1 MAASIPLNSSS
12 QTTTTSPSLGQS
24 PFSRRTSGSQT
35 INTIP
40 SPAQDPFQPAQTND
54 TTSLTA
60 QEPANPPNSGIQT
73 AQTSSHPA
81 ATLPTNTARTPLTRE
96 QKLDAHKRAE
106 AVRRNRIANG
116 FEGLRDEWNAPEF
129 RLPVNKWYCRKESLI
144 AAGNWLEQL
153 QSGND
158 ELENIY
164 NAMLETQRLL
174 TEGYPTAQAQMQ
186 EQLGPLRNTPPLSQS
201 PEDQQPGAFF
211 PPSFLEYALGPYPN
225 QLPPQLPNALPP
237 PPSQPNPY
245 QHYPSPPRYD
255 PMLAEE
261 DISAY
266 PADAQDPRMGYEV
279 DFMMT

>member
-1 MAASIPLNSSS
+1 MAASIPLNSGS

-24 PFSRRTSGSQT
+24 PFSRRTSGQT

-40 SPAQDPFQPAQTND
+40 SPAQNPSQPAQTND

-73 AQTSSHPA
+73 AQTTSHPA
-81 ATLPTNTARTPLTRE
+81 ATLPTNTARTPLTKE
-96 QKLDAHKRAE
+96 QKLDRHKRAE
-106 AVRRNRIANG
+106 ASRRNKIARSLNN
-116 FEGLRDEWNAPEF
+116 LCDEWNAPEF
-129 RLPVNKWYCRKESLI
+129 RLPVNKWNKKKESLI

-174 TEGYPTAQAQMQ
+174 TEGHPTSQAQTQ
-186 EQLGPLRNTPPLSQS
+186 EQLGLLRYTPPLSQS
-201 PEDQQPGAFF
+201 PPDQQPGAHF
-211 PPSFLEYALGPYPN
+211 PPSFLAYAPGHHPN

-237 PPSQPNPY
+237 PPPPSQPNPY
-245 QHYPSPPRYD
+245 QYYPSPPRAD
-255 PMLAEE
+255 PMLADE
-261 DISAY
+261 DFSAY
-266 PADAQDPRMGYEV
+266 PADTQDPRMGYE